1 MTDSKAPEMAS
12 FYVVDRRGD
21 PYRILAARM
30 ISDGGD
36 VTLFDSHGT
45 VVAHFVG
52 VVSAS
57 AVSAVQ
63 ACVQPVRD
71 SVAISA
77 VAARRPLIG
86 VAAAVLLAS
95 LSALGLL
102 VLKGSTLFG
111 FSF

>member
-1 MTDSKAPEMAS
+1 MTDSKTPEMAS

-21 PYRILAARM
+21 PYRILAASM
-30 ISDGGD
+30 ISDGGN
-36 VTLFDSHGT
+36 VTLFDSCGA

-63 ACVQPVRD
+63 ACVPPVRD
-71 SVAISA
+71 TVAISA
-77 VAARRPLIG
+77 VASRRPVIG
-86 VAAAVLLAS
+86 VVAVLLAS

-102 VLKGSTLFG
+102 VLKGSTPFG
-111 FSF
+111 FSI